1 MKQLQRVLWVF
12 HLKGKKEVVG
22 FKVKKKGVFWSR
34 VGDEGTL
41 QSGDMGAQL
50 SSHHCLSSSLSFLF
64 LAYIMAA
71 LSRCASG
78 RDGRALR
85 SDGGH

>member
-1 MKQLQRVLWVF
+1 MGFPPEGQEGSCWLSG
-12 HLKGKKEVVG
+12 LKRKKRRN
-22 FKVKKKGVFWSR
+22 VFWSR
-34 VGDEGTL
+34 VGDEEKL
-41 QSGDMGAQL
+41 PSGDMEAQL
-50 SSHHCLSSSLSFLF
+50 SAHQRLSSLSFLF
-64 LAYIMAA
+64 LAYITAA